1 MSHPLYDTPLNELA
15 ISVFDL
21 ETTGL
26 FAHKDRIIQVA
37 VVQIDQNELEDSEWM
52 QLVHPGDDHLPLKE
66 IVVNLTGITDD
77 RLEGQPDMGEVL
89 TMFDNIV
96 GTRVVA
102 GHNVKNFDL
111 KFLKK
116 AEARH
121 GIDVQSDYYIDTL
134 KLMRK
139 LHPAMSGH
147 KLFQCGDHYG
157 IPYDANALHDALEDT
172 KLCAKVLL
180 AQIAELED
188 KGVVTFDDMINYLS

>member
-1 MSHPLYDTPLNELA
+1 MSHPLYDTPLNELD

-26 FAHKDRIIQVA
+26 FAHRDRIIQVA
-37 VVQIDQNELEDSEWM
+37 VVQIDQNEVEDDGWM
-52 QLVHPGDDHLPLKE
+52 QLVHPGSDHLPLKD
-66 IVVNLTGITDD
+66 IVVELTGITDQ
-77 RLEGQPDMGEVL
+77 RLQGQPEMGEVL
-89 TMFDNIV
+89 AAFDEIV

-102 GHNVKNFDL
+102 GHNIKNFDL
-111 KFLKK
+111 KFIKK

-139 LHPAMSGH
+139 LYPDLSGH
-147 KLFQCGDHYG
+147 KLFQCGDYYG
-157 IPYDANALHDALEDT
+157 IPYDEGSLHDALEDT

-180 AQIAELED
+180 AQIADLEERNIN
-188 KGVVTFDDMINYLS
+188 TFDDMIKFLA

>member
-1 MSHPLYDTPLNELA
+1 MDHPLYDKSLKELK

-26 FAHKDRIIQVA
+26 YASRDRIIQVA
-37 VVQIDQNELEDSEWM
+37 VVPIDANAITNDGWM
-52 QLVHPGDDHLPLKE
+52 QYVYPGDEYIPLSD
-66 IVVNLTGITDD
+66 IVVDLTGITNDT
-77 RLEGQPDMGEVL
+77 LQGQPEMGEVL
-89 TMFDNIV
+89 AEFDRQI

-111 KFLKK
+111 KFIKK

-139 LHPAMSGH
+139 LHPELPRH
-147 KLFQCGDHYG
+147 KLKNCGDFYG
-157 IPYDANALHDALEDT
+157 IDYDENALHNALEDT
-172 KLCAKVLL
+172 RLCANVLL
-180 AQIAELED
+180 AQIEELAS
-188 KGVVTFDDMINYLS
+188 KGVVTFDDMINFLT

>member
-1 MSHPLYDTPLNELA
+1 MSHPLYDTPLKELD

-26 FAHKDRIIQVA
+26 FAHRDRIIQVA
-37 VVQIDQNELEDSEWM
+37 VVQVDQNEVEDGGWM
-52 QLVHPGDDHLPLKE
+52 QLVHPGDDHLPLKD
-66 IVVNLTGITDD
+66 IVVDLTGITDD

-89 TMFDNIV
+89 ATFDGIV

-111 KFLKK
+111 KFIKK
-116 AEARH
+116 AESRH

-139 LHPAMSGH
+139 LHPQLPGH

-157 IPYDANALHDALEDT
+157 IPYDENALHDALEDT

-180 AQIAELED
+180 AQIAELEEKD
-188 KGVVTFDDMINYLS
+188 VITFDDMINFLT